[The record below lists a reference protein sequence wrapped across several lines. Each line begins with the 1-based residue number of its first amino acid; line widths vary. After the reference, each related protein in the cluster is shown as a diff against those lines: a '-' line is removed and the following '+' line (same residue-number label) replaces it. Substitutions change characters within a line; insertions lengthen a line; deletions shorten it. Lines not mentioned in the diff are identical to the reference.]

1 MNGRAPKRPREPGPS
16 DCCGSGCSRCVWD
29 VYFDDLAKY
38 EEFVKGLSGQGKE
51 TGGDED
57 DEFGSSSH
65 DDDDDDDDGEAHDFV
80 GSVVIKYVDAPTN
93 EERVIT
99 PLVAVSKKL
108 ERFLPIHDVQLVSSS
123 SSHEFDGNT
132 LKEGQG
138 QAVQIVDVLLE
149 NSCELK
155 RPMNSITPSP
165 GDVVEVF
172 IPNDY
177 DMHNSGYSGEV
188 EKLCDR
194 LNLNPSQWCEI
205 LRSPFVPPT
214 HFPPWLPFQS
224 QIQIRTLL
232 AYFVDIS
239 SCGYLLR
246 PTFFQTLW
254 RLATLSKTTQPPTV
268 AEKGV
273 GTMEL
278 LETCAS
284 KEMAP
289 FIYGIVMNGGSSLC
303 YPRLID
309 MLNVFPFVK
318 IPIERLLEVSGPLRP
333 RRFSVSDYTL
343 DDSSAEK
350 RLRSIQLC
358 LRRVDVIGVTSDN
371 LGNGE
376 VNAARILAEKLR
388 AAALH
393 RGTMNGGNC
402 NGTTPFLFKGHVS
415 HPLCT
420 FGSRPHPLPMF
431 VGTKMFGTTLFA
443 RGLKEAIMPFMTQTA
458 ASTTL
463 PLLILVG
470 AGTGIAP
477 LVCAVHELVRYR
489 QGGVGCK
496 TQIPNCWVVY
506 GARDFAELVYHRKLQ
521 EALELNAISRYD
533 VSISRSSSEGYL
545 KYVTDV
551 LDTHSEELRGAL
563 LERGARLF
571 ACGPAALL
579 KSLRLRLAN
588 NILSSNDD
596 DESVREQRVLLLEKR
611 GQLMFDVWSAV
622 NIFE

>member
-108 ERFLPIHDVQLVSSS
+108 ERFLPIHDVQLLSSS

-155 RPMNSITPSP
+155 RPMNFITPSP

-205 LRSPFVPPT
+205 HRSPFVPPT

-246 PTFFQTLW
+246 PTFF
-254 RLATLSKTTQPPTV
+254 SDI
-268 AEKGV
+268 
-273 GTMEL
+273 M
-278 LETCAS
+278 AS
-284 KEMAP
+284 R
-289 FIYGIVMNGGSSLC
+289 N
-303 YPRLID
+303 
-309 MLNVFPFVK
+309 
-318 IPIERLLEVSGPLRP
+318 
-333 RRFSVSDYTL
+333 
-343 DDSSAEK
+343 
-350 RLRSIQLC
+350 
-358 LRRVDVIGVTSDN
+358 
-371 LGNGE
+371 
-376 VNAARILAEKLR
+376 
-388 AAALH
+388 
-393 RGTMNGGNC
+393 
-402 NGTTPFLFKGHVS
+402 
-415 HPLCT
+415 
-420 FGSRPHPLPMF
+420 
-431 VGTKMFGTTLFA
+431 
-443 RGLKEAIMPFMTQTA
+443 
-458 ASTTL
+458 
-463 PLLILVG
+463 
-470 AGTGIAP
+470 
-477 LVCAVHELVRYR
+477 
-489 QGGVGCK
+489 
-496 TQIPNCWVVY
+496 
-506 GARDFAELVYHRKLQ
+506 
-521 EALELNAISRYD
+521 
-533 VSISRSSSEGYL
+533 
-545 KYVTDV
+545 
-551 LDTHSEELRGAL
+551 
-563 LERGARLF
+563 
-571 ACGPAALL
+571 
-579 KSLRLRLAN
+579 
-588 NILSSNDD
+588 
-596 DESVREQRVLLLEKR
+596 
-611 GQLMFDVWSAV
+611 
-622 NIFE
+622 FE